1 MADLTDLSARDRL
14 PIHTLDAL
22 DRYVNDH
29 LEPGSF
35 LRAVLEN
42 DLREAFGRADYANR
56 YALYDIVSYCWNYI
70 PYKCWGSPK
79 AVKAW
84 LARPEKEVVQCQK

>member
-1 MADLTDLSARDRL
+1 MADLTDLSARDRVPL
-14 PIHTLDAL
+14 HTLDAL

-42 DLREAFGRADYANR
+42 DWHADNIKR
-56 YALYDIVSYCWNYI
+56 YALYDIVFYCWNYI
-70 PYKCWGSPK
+70 PFNCWGSPK

-84 LARPEKEVVQCQK
+84 LAARPEKEVVQCQK